1 MGRYKNRRE
10 LKAEAKELLSGRWKD
25 AILLNM
31 IPVLLTIIVMAI
43 SLSVLAVLIKELMI
57 EPASYAPPADN
68 SGSGST
74 ITGIVSA
81 FLTIGISYTFLD
93 WLRNPEMQIRPFK
106 QAFQVFTKKYF
117 LGTLLVYIF
126 TAIFTILWT
135 LLLVVPGIIK
145 TFSYSQAYFIFK
157 DRKSFSEDEKVSAL
171 GCITESRKM
180 MDGHKWEYFVLQL
193 SFIGWGI
200 LSVLSFGI
208 GFIWLNPYMNATLA
222 AFYKNLTE
230 NDGYDESVEVF

>member
-10 LKAEAKELLSGRWKD
+10 LKEEAKELLSGRWKD
-25 AILLNM
+25 AILLNL
-31 IPVLLTIIVMAI
+31 IPALLTIIVMVI
-43 SLSVLAVLIKELMI
+43 SLSVLTVLVRELMI
-57 EPASYAPPADN
+57 EPASYVPPADN

-74 ITGIVSA
+74 STGIISA

-93 WLRNPEMQIRPFK
+93 WLRDPEMQIRPFK

-126 TAIFTILWT
+126 TAIFTALWT

-157 DRKSFSEDEKVSAL
+157 DRKSFAGDEKVSAL
-171 GCITESRKM
+171 DCITESRKM

-193 SFIGWGI
+193 SFLGWGI
-200 LSVLSFGI
+200 LSILSFGI
-208 GFIWLNPYMNATLA
+208 GFIWLNPYMNTTFA